1 MKKTIIYATAILYSF
16 NSFSW
21 DGYDY
26 GRGSYIEIG
35 SGNLVRPG
43 REIEIYDY
51 GSNQYKYVD
60 VESINSYGN
69 TVEVEVYDY
78 NDGLYRTFEM
88 DR

>member
-1 MKKTIIYATAILYSF
+1 MNKPIIFVTAILSSLY
-16 NSFSW
+16 SFSW

-26 GRGSYIEIG
+26 SRGSDIEIG

-78 NDGLYRTFEM
+78 NDGVYRTFEM